1 MMYKFNL
8 LCCLV
13 IILGGGK
20 VLGQRHYVCY
30 YTATRPVIDG
40 SGDEPAWQQAPWT
53 EDFMDIKGDAG
64 PRPPLR
70 TRAKLLW
77 DKEFLYIYAEL
88 EESDLWATLRQH
100 DTIVYDDNDF
110 EVFID
115 PKNDTHD
122 YFELEI
128 NALGTEM
135 DLFLAKPYR
144 NGGKALLSW
153 DAQGL
158 RSAVRTKGTLNRPG
172 DIDQGWSVE
181 MAIPQKSIHFWGDKP
196 VQNGSL
202 WRINFSRV
210 EWDRDVKE
218 GRYIPRVDPAS
229 GRRLSEHN
237 WVWSPQGII
246 DMHAPEQWGYLQF
259 SAHTGGVDTTAFI
272 PPADEQARLYLWQ
285 IYYRQQE
292 YRRVHG
298 AYAKSLKELGGFS
311 TLSGKVD
318 MPGEITIV
326 VDEKGD
332 SYELKMEALTTQFT
346 AMVSRQN
353 PAIWVTID
361 QDGKIGTG
369 TSGH

>member
-1 MMYKFNL
+1 
-8 LCCLV
+8 
-13 IILGGGK
+13 
-20 VLGQRHYVCY
+20 
-30 YTATRPVIDG
+30 
-40 SGDEPAWQQAPWT
+40 
-53 EDFMDIKGDAG
+53 
-64 PRPPLR
+64 
-70 TRAKLLW
+70 
-77 DKEFLYIYAEL
+77 
-88 EESDLWATLRQH
+88 
-100 DTIVYDDNDF
+100 
-110 EVFID
+110 
-115 PKNDTHD
+115 
-122 YFELEI
+122 
-128 NALGTEM
+128 
-135 DLFLAKPYR
+135 
-144 NGGKALLSW
+144 
-153 DAQGL
+153 
-158 RSAVRTKGTLNRPG
+158 
-172 DIDQGWSVE
+172 
-181 MAIPQKSIHFWGDKP
+181 
-196 VQNGSL
+196 
-202 WRINFSRV
+202 
-210 EWDRDVKE
+210 
-218 GRYIPRVDPAS
+218 VDPAS